1 MKTLMSL
8 VLLAVV
14 LAGCGG
20 WNPIA
25 RLHPYRIEVQQG
37 NLVTQ
42 DMLDRLRP
50 GMSPSQVR
58 FVLGT
63 PLIVDPFHK
72 ERWDYVYRLEKGGKV
87 IEQRHIAVLFEN
99 DKFKGLEGDVR
110 PAAAKAE
117 VGP

>member
-8 VLLAVV
+8 VLLAV
-14 LAGCGG
+14 LLSGCGG
-20 WNPIA
+20 WNPVS

-42 DMLDRLRP
+42 DMLDRLKP

-72 ERWDYVYRLEKGGKV
+72 ERWDYAYRLEKGGKV
-87 IEQRHIAVLFEN
+87 VEQRRITVLFEA
-99 DKFKGLEGDVR
+99 DKFKGLEGDVK
-110 PAAAKAE
+110 PVAKAAE
-117 VGP
+117 AKP